1 MAVWDGNGSKKSSPV
16 LYATVTPSQD
26 IVNWAWADLL
36 ERYLKQMTS

>member
-26 IVNWAWADLL
+26 YRQLADLL